1 MHQLL
6 MQVLPALVCTYLSM
20 LILTYLKFNVMQELF
35 YSSNNYLIVSEFPEL
50 IRHISLFK
58 FESHFKTD

>member
-1 MHQLL
+1 MHLLL

-20 LILTYLKFNVMQELF
+20 LILMYLKFNVMQVLF
-35 YSSNNYLIVSEFPEL
+35 YFSNNYLIVSEFPEL

-58 FESHFKTD
+58 FKSHFKTD